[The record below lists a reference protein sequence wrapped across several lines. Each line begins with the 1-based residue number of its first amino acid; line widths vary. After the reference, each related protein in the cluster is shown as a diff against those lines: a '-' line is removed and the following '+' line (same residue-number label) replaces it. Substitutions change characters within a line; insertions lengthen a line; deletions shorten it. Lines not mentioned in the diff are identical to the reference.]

1 MVKLHFMIISG
12 FEKHAKG
19 KIHFYDEDINNKLIW
34 RIKDNFF
41 KGIFY
46 EYIVLVG
53 KTEVK
58 ANDTR
63 DLKIDSS
70 ISIKIKSENSNYGK
84 GM

>member
-1 MVKLHFMIISG
+1 MIISG

-19 KIHFYDEDINNKLIW
+19 KIHFYDEDTNNKLIW

-70 ISIKIKSENSNYGK
+70 ISIKIKYEN
-84 GM
+84 